1 MVIKWAS
8 QVAPEVKNLLANE
21 GDVRAVGSTAESRR
35 SLEKEMATH
44 SKILAWKIPW
54 VEEPGGLQS
63 MRPQRVRYNWA
74 TRQLRELRLR
84 DHAQTKEQ
92 IRGRTRKLIK
102 DYLSSKRVFLTVCVS
117 CIIETMIIS
126 RAATNTYAYCMQGIV
141 LRPLRILTHSIFI
154 PIRCVKCCGNSYFL
168 HTRKNCSSRRFGNH
182 ATEGSGVRFTGG
194 RQPPDP
200 SCRTSSSSPIWTER
214 QNGYTWLMVTKW
226 NVLYFI
232 FISSMSGASRSHEI
246 RMLKIISTLYV
257 YL

>member
-21 GDVRAVGSTAESRR
+21 GDVRAVGSTTESGR

-44 SKILAWKIPW
+44 SKILAWKISW

-74 TRQLRELRLR
+74 TCQLRELRLR

-154 PIRCVKCCGNSYFL
+154 PIRCVKCCNNSYFL

-182 ATEGSGVRFTGG
+182 ATW
-194 RQPPDP
+194 RQWCQIHWWQTASRPFLSNIKLLTNID
-200 SCRTSSSSPIWTER
+200 RK
-214 QNGYTWLMVTKW
+214 TKW
-226 NVLYFI
+226 
-232 FISSMSGASRSHEI
+232 
-246 RMLKIISTLYV
+246 LYV
-257 YL
+257 TDGYKMECIILYIHFSNVWYNQKPWDKNA